1 MARIY
6 LALVY
11 RLGASF
17 RIFGQVVIALFKHL
31 PPPVVSPICAASAKD
46 ALMLPPL
53 AAQRLTFL
61 CGTLHKGSVFQELPH
76 SELGQPESP

>member
-17 RIFGQVVIALFKHL
+17 RIFGQVVIFLFKHL
-31 PPPVVSPICAASAKD
+31 PPPVVSTICVTSAED
-46 ALMLPPL
+46 ALILPPL
-53 AAQRLTFL
+53 AAQRSTFL